1 MRGDWRVL
9 LTIGALSTEARR
21 SPDTPGESDALRPQH
36 VRRTLLNGFLRCAC
50 GTAQV
55 STRRD
60 VLGQYPRRR
69 VELNTLHKQL
79 RQRLCCHSNRLP
91 GGVGALD
98 LTRITWSPFEGHFF
112 RSENIT
118 TYSIAISVRYQQQ
131 APKFLGIAN
140 QSQHEI
146 ILAAPVRL
154 NRTADETIFGTYG
167 CSSGIVGYAPTC
179 SGTLYFTGTPA
190 SN

>member
-1 MRGDWRVL
+1 V
-9 LTIGALSTEARR
+9 TCSASIPGAASSSTPYIN
-21 SPDTPGESDALRPQH
+21 SSG
-36 VRRTLLNGFLRCAC
+36 NGFAA
-50 GTAQV
+50 TAIICPV
-55 STRRD
+55 
-60 VLGQYPRRR
+60 
-69 VELNTLHKQL
+69 
-79 RQRLCCHSNRLP
+79 
-91 GGVGALD
+91 GVGALD

-190 SN
+190 GN